1 MLVHTGLYN
10 LDADSKHPCDY
21 LSVDQTQLPILYSVF
36 SFTYFAFL
44 TLWIIICYSN
54 KLSLHQIHLL
64 KASEKKL
71 SNPMREIK
79 VQKLVLNISV
89 SESGDHLTRA
99 TKVETPS
106 HLTASTNGDATFG
119 EWFEGEGIYEL
130 LRRNISDTGC
140 FGLGIQEHIDLRIK
154 PDRYVA
160 SFGEFSY
167 HYSKWRS
174 SVPFVE
180 QLQAFQEL
188 MNEGKP
194 PPTPFFFFLLPWLRP
209 PPSRPPSS
217 FPSTAP

>member
-1 MLVHTGLYN
+1 
-10 LDADSKHPCDY
+10 
-21 LSVDQTQLPILYSVF
+21 
-36 SFTYFAFL
+36 
-44 TLWIIICYSN
+44 
-54 KLSLHQIHLL
+54 
-64 KASEKKL
+64 
-71 SNPMREIK
+71 MREIK

-140 FGLGIQEHIDLRIK
+140 FGFGIQEHIDLRIK
-154 PDRYVA
+154 KSSGFSMYRGVTRPDRYVA

-188 MNEGKP
+188 MNEGKVHYIRVSNE
-194 PPTPFFFFLLPWLRP
+194 TSYGVMEFVH
-209 PPSRPPSS
+209 
-217 FPSTAP
+217 A

>member
-1 MLVHTGLYN
+1 MVEALSQNIVTLTGFPMIL
-10 LDADSKHPCDY
+10 
-21 LSVDQTQLPILYSVF
+21 LSESDLTNPWCGVSCYVLLSAPEWF
-36 SFTYFAFL
+36 FTDM
-44 TLWIIICYSN
+44 
-54 KLSLHQIHLL
+54 
-64 KASEKKL
+64 ASEKKL

-99 TKVETPS
+99 TKQGTLIRS
-106 HLTASTNGDATFG
+106 FG
-119 EWFEGEGIYEL
+119 I
-130 LRRNISDTGC
+130 RRNEKIACYVIVKGDKAMQLLES
-140 FGLGIQEHIDLRIK
+140 GLKEHIDLRIK
-154 PDRYVA
+154 KSSGFSMYRGVTRPDRYVA

>member
-99 TKVETPS
+99 TK
-106 HLTASTNGDATFG
+106 
-119 EWFEGEGIYEL
+119 
-130 LRRNISDTGC
+130 
-140 FGLGIQEHIDLRIK
+140 
-154 PDRYVA
+154 
-160 SFGEFSY
+160 
-167 HYSKWRS
+167 
-174 SVPFVE
+174 
-180 QLQAFQEL
+180 
-188 MNEGKP
+188 P